1 MQQVLHPVDVIAMHS
16 ADGNIKPIRFRI
28 ENEQQECFRVDIEEV
43 IKTTE
48 IRYVGAEAT
57 IFLCRANMGNRKRI
71 IELKYRFRSHSWY
84 LLK

>member
-16 ADGNIKPIRFRI
+16 ADGKIRPIRFRI
-28 ENEQQECFRVDIEEV
+28 ENEQQECLRVDIEEV

-48 IRYVGAEAT
+48 IGYVGAEAT
-57 IFLCRANMGNRKRI
+57 IFLCRVRVGCINRI
-71 IELKYRFRSHSWY
+71 LELKYKFRNHSWY